1 MAVIF
6 SNFNFSFFDIKE
18 GKYIMKISYKGIG
31 SDLKNILFKEFEK
44 NENTLFVFENSAS
57 FFEIK
62 REFLQNE
69 EMQQKLG
76 IFQNFKMMNSYD
88 FYENVFVT
96 DKIVVKEEKQVVLFY
111 NALTEKLKKDMKV
124 NNYYDIIDVAYNYYN
139 LFAELQE
146 YKIDLEKIELEKWQ
160 VETFGTLIEI
170 DNEIKKCVQQ
180 KGLILPYML
189 RNVEN
194 ISDNFL
200 KKFSKICFVNKVK
213 ITPFEKE
220 LIEDIEN
227 RGISVENILQLSEN
241 DFNEEKL
248 KINDSF
254 SIPDKNEFW
263 EKFGTNIEIFEY
275 ENKFSQLLGLV
286 KKLDEIEILNNKTKN
301 EIKENYD
308 NKKEIKLKNDKYFQ
322 NKKITADTKI
332 IQNMKNINRKKIEDL
347 KKDENHVNYKIYDL
361 QDNGEDGKK
370 DYQLLRQEKIS
381 FNLELTMQKTKI
393 YKILELICNILE
405 NVKIIGKKLENDDF
419 NSEIEKNNNNVKHI
433 QNEDLKL
440 SDNKMEENFENVK
453 FIKNYGQS
461 LKIRMKD
468 LYAAFKSNDFLKI
481 FGLKK
486 SYDFFME
493 IVGQDYKY
501 ISRDEI
507 FRIAEKLNSRIAGTA
522 DFEIAGLINFIDE
535 IEMIFE
541 YQTLEEYGNYLE
553 MIFDRSG
560 EIDKD
565 VRDKYFEALSEMVVL
580 EDFSFDNLWK
590 GFFNENGIS
599 ASLLK
604 LFLKYLDKKA
614 ISLNLEES
622 DEQDSENISRYSINS
637 FSAISETQKENLI
650 FLNIQD
656 TFPKININNY
666 LFTKIQRAKMGLPVS
681 DDEKQIEIFKFYQN
695 ILGAKNVY
703 LSYVKNLDENI
714 DSAGVVEEI
723 KLKYGIEAQ
732 KNKIDENDELNFIK
746 KYFLEN
752 VEKSWESR
760 EIGKFI
766 PTKLKK
772 DLDKIKAEKVSLGYY
787 SFEEMQN
794 FEYGYYLKKM
804 IGNTEIEKIE
814 DKVDNL
820 MFGNIIHGLY
830 ERIVMENKKLLEQKK
845 FVINKEE
852 IKETLK
858 NILNSLE
865 YKIPKEYLEFYKKVS
880 FEEIVKSVEKI
891 LQKLMKTLENEEE
904 IEIYSEE
911 RIKLKSEKEI
921 YENIFI
927 NGMIDLHIKLKN
939 KEILYDYKSGI
950 LKNKKGEE
958 KKEKVVNAFKQLDY
972 YSVMLPEKNGQEIE
986 RFVVDVWDGDII
998 GDSREKDED
1007 FLNEKNIREVVK
1019 KYYETD
1025 YYDIGD
1031 AKDVQNYIYQT
1042 FKDVCRREDE
1052 LNGESE

>member
-1 MAVIF
+1 
-6 SNFNFSFFDIKE
+6 
-18 GKYIMKISYKGIG
+18 MKISYKGIG

-96 DKIVVKEEKQVVLFY
+96 DKIVVKEEKQVVMFY

-160 VETFGTLIEI
+160 VETFRTLVEI
-170 DNEIKKCVQQ
+170 DNEMKKVVQQ

-200 KKFSKICFVNKVK
+200 NKFSKICFVNKVK
-213 ITPFEKE
+213 ITPFEKD
-220 LIEDIEN
+220 LIGEIEN
-227 RGISVENILQLSEN
+227 RGINVENILQLSEN

-248 KINDSF
+248 KIKDSF
-254 SIPDKNEFW
+254 SLPEKNEFL

-275 ENKFSQLLGLV
+275 ENKFSQVLGLV
-286 KKLDEIEILNNKTKN
+286 KKLDES
-301 EIKENYD
+301 END
-308 NKKEIKLKNDKYFQ
+308 E
-322 NKKITADTKI
+322 
-332 IQNMKNINRKKIEDL
+332 KIE
-347 KKDENHVNYKIYDL
+347 NRVNYKIYDL

-381 FNLELTMQKTKI
+381 SNLELTMKKTKI

-405 NVKIIGKKLENDDF
+405 NVKIVEKKLEDNEKF
-419 NSEIEKNNNNVKHI
+419 ENIEKKDEKDFGN
-433 QNEDLKL
+433 DLR
-440 SDNKMEENFENVK
+440 
-453 FIKNYGQS
+453 
-461 LKIRMKD
+461 IRMKD
-468 LYAAFKSNDFLKI
+468 LYSGFKSDDFLRI

-493 IVGQDYKY
+493 FVEQDYRYMSKN
-501 ISRDEI
+501 EI
-507 FRIAEKLNSRIAGTA
+507 FRILENQNGKFSRKPKDVEAAG
-522 DFEIAGLINFIDE
+522 IINFIDE
-535 IEMIFE
+535 IEKIFE
-541 YQTLEEYGNYLE
+541 YQTLGEYENYLE
-553 MIFDRSG
+553 KIFERSG
-560 EIDKD
+560 EMDKN

-614 ISLNLEES
+614 ISLNLEET
-622 DEQDSENISRYSINS
+622 DEQDSENVSRYSINS

-723 KLKYGIEAQ
+723 KLKYAIEAQ

-766 PTKLKK
+766 PSKLKK

-804 IGNTEIEKIE
+804 IGNTEVEKIE

-830 ERIVMENKKLLEQKK
+830 EKIVMENKEVLEKGK
-845 FVINKEE
+845 FIINNEE
-852 IKETLK
+852 IRKTLK
-858 NILNSLE
+858 SILNSFE

-891 LQKLMKTLENEEE
+891 LTKLMKTLENEEE

-958 KKEKVVNAFKQLDY
+958 KKEKIVNAFKQLDY
-972 YSVMLPEKNGQEIE
+972 YSVMLPEKNVQEIE
-986 RFVVDVWDGDII
+986 RFVVDVWNGDII
-998 GDSREKDED
+998 EDTREREEE
-1007 FLNEKNIREVVK
+1007 FLSEKNIRDVVK

-1031 AKDVQNYIYQT
+1031 VRDMQNYTYQT

-1052 LNGESE
+1052 LNDENK

>member
-1 MAVIF
+1 
-6 SNFNFSFFDIKE
+6 
-18 GKYIMKISYKGIG
+18 MKISYKEIG

-76 IFQNFKMMNSYD
+76 IFQNFKMMNGYD

-111 NALTEKLKKDMKV
+111 NALSEKLKKDMKV
-124 NNYYDIIDVAYNYYN
+124 SNYYDIIDVAYNYYN

-160 VETFGTLIEI
+160 VETFGTLVEI
-170 DNEIKKCVQQ
+170 DNEMKKVVQQ

-213 ITPFEKE
+213 ITPFEKD
-220 LIEDIEN
+220 LIGEIEN
-227 RGISVENILQLSEN
+227 RGINVENILQLSEN

-248 KINDSF
+248 KIKDSF
-254 SIPDKNEFW
+254 SLPEKNEFL
-263 EKFGTNIEIFEY
+263 EKFETNIEIFEY
-275 ENKFSQLLGLV
+275 ENKFSQVLGLV
-286 KKLDEIEILNNKTKN
+286 KKLDESENDEKIKN
-301 EIKENYD
+301 R
-308 NKKEIKLKNDKYFQ
+308 
-322 NKKITADTKI
+322 A
-332 IQNMKNINRKKIEDL
+332 
-347 KKDENHVNYKIYDL
+347 NYKIYDL

-381 FNLELTMQKTKI
+381 SNLELTMKKTKI

-405 NVKIIGKKLENDDF
+405 NVKIVEKKLENNEKF
-419 NSEIEKNNNNVKHI
+419 ENIEKNDEKNFGH
-433 QNEDLKL
+433 DLR
-440 SDNKMEENFENVK
+440 
-453 FIKNYGQS
+453 
-461 LKIRMKD
+461 IRMKD
-468 LYAAFKSNDFLKI
+468 LYSGFKSDDFLRI

-493 IVGQDYKY
+493 FVEQDYRYMSKN
-501 ISRDEI
+501 EI
-507 FRIAEKLNSRIAGTA
+507 FRILENQNGKFSRKPKDVEAAG
-522 DFEIAGLINFIDE
+522 IINFIDE
-535 IEMIFE
+535 IEKIFE
-541 YQTLEEYGNYLE
+541 YQTLGEYENYLE
-553 MIFDRSG
+553 KIFERSG
-560 EIDKD
+560 EMDKN

-614 ISLNLEES
+614 ISLNLEET
-622 DEQDSENISRYSINS
+622 DEQDSENVSRYSINS

-723 KLKYGIEAQ
+723 KLKYAIEAQ

-766 PTKLKK
+766 PSKLKK
-772 DLDKIKAEKVSLGYY
+772 DLNKIKAEKVSLGYY

-804 IGNTEIEKIE
+804 IGNTEVEKIE

-830 ERIVMENKKLLEQKK
+830 EKIVMENKEVLEKGE
-845 FVINKEE
+845 FVINNEE
-852 IKETLK
+852 IRKTLK
-858 NILNSLE
+858 SILNSFE

-891 LQKLMKTLENEEE
+891 LTKLMKTLENEEE

-972 YSVMLPEKNGQEIE
+972 YSVMLPKKNVQEIE
-986 RFVVDVWDGDII
+986 RFVVDVWNGDII
-998 GDSREKDED
+998 GDTREKEEE
-1007 FLNEKNIREVVK
+1007 FLSEKNIREVVK

-1031 AKDVQNYIYQT
+1031 VRDMQNYTYQT

-1052 LNGESE
+1052 LNDENK

>member
-1 MAVIF
+1 
-6 SNFNFSFFDIKE
+6 
-18 GKYIMKISYKGIG
+18 MKISYKGIG

-44 NENTLFVFENSAS
+44 NEDTLFVFENSAS

-69 EMQQKLG
+69 EIQQKLG

-160 VETFGTLIEI
+160 VETFGTLLEI
-170 DNEIKKCVQQ
+170 DNEMKKVVQQ

-194 ISDNFL
+194 ISNNFL
-200 KKFSKICFVNKVK
+200 NKFSKICFVNKVK

-220 LIEDIEN
+220 LIGEIEN
-227 RGISVENILQLSEN
+227 RGIAVENILQLSEN

-248 KINDSF
+248 KIKDNF
-254 SIPDKNEFW
+254 SLPEKNEFL
-263 EKFGTNIEIFEY
+263 EKFGTNIQIFEY
-275 ENKFSQLLGLV
+275 ENKFSQVLGIV
-286 KKLDEIEILNNKTKN
+286 KKLDESEN
-301 EIKENYD
+301 EE
-308 NKKEIKLKNDKYFQ
+308 
-322 NKKITADTKI
+322 
-332 IQNMKNINRKKIEDL
+332 KIE
-347 KKDENHVNYKIYDL
+347 NRVNYKIYDL

-381 FNLELTMQKTKI
+381 SNLELTMKKTKI

-405 NVKIIGKKLENDDF
+405 NVKIVEKKLEDNEKF
-419 NSEIEKNNNNVKHI
+419 ENIEKKDEKNFGH
-433 QNEDLKL
+433 DLR
-440 SDNKMEENFENVK
+440 
-453 FIKNYGQS
+453 
-461 LKIRMKD
+461 IRMKD
-468 LYAAFKSNDFLKI
+468 LYSGFKSDDFLRI

-493 IVGQDYKY
+493 IVEQDYRY
-501 ISRDEI
+501 ISKNEI
-507 FRIAEKLNSRIAGTA
+507 FRILENQNGKFSRNPKDVEAAG
-522 DFEIAGLINFIDE
+522 IINFIDE
-535 IEMIFE
+535 IEKIFE
-541 YQTLEEYGNYLE
+541 YQTLGEYENYLE
-553 MIFDRSG
+553 KIFERSG
-560 EIDKD
+560 ELDKN

-614 ISLNLEES
+614 ISLNLEET

-723 KLKYGIEAQ
+723 KLKYAIEAQ

-760 EIGKFI
+760 QIGKFI
-766 PTKLKK
+766 PSKLKK
-772 DLDKIKAEKVSLGYY
+772 DLDRIKAEKVSLGYY

-804 IGNTEIEKIE
+804 IGNTEVEKIE

-830 ERIVMENKKLLEQKK
+830 EKIVMENKEVLEKGK
-845 FVINKEE
+845 FVINNEE
-852 IKETLK
+852 IRKTLK
-858 NILNSLE
+858 SILNSFE

-891 LQKLMKTLENEEE
+891 LTKLMKTLENEEE

-958 KKEKVVNAFKQLDY
+958 KKEKVINAFKQLDY
-972 YSVMLPEKNGQEIE
+972 YSVMLPEKNVQEIE

-998 GDSREKDED
+998 GDTREKEEE
-1007 FLNEKNIREVVK
+1007 FLSEKNIREVVK

-1031 AKDVQNYIYQT
+1031 VRDVQNYTYQT
-1042 FKDVCRREDE
+1042 FKDICRREDE
-1052 LNGESE
+1052 LNDENK

>member
-1 MAVIF
+1 
-6 SNFNFSFFDIKE
+6 
-18 GKYIMKISYKGIG
+18 MKISYKGIG

-44 NENTLFVFENSAS
+44 NEDTLFVFENSAS

-69 EMQQKLG
+69 KIQQKLG

-160 VETFGTLIEI
+160 VETFGTLLEI
-170 DNEIKKCVQQ
+170 DNEMKKVVQQ

-200 KKFSKICFVNKVK
+200 NKFSKICFVNKVK

-220 LIEDIEN
+220 LIGKIEN
-227 RGISVENILQLSEN
+227 RGIAVENILQLSEN

-248 KINDSF
+248 KIKDSF
-254 SIPDKNEFW
+254 SLPEKNEFL
-263 EKFGTNIEIFEY
+263 EKFGTNIQIFEY
-275 ENKFSQLLGLV
+275 ENKFSQVLGIV
-286 KKLDEIEILNNKTKN
+286 KKLDESEN
-301 EIKENYD
+301 EE
-308 NKKEIKLKNDKYFQ
+308 
-322 NKKITADTKI
+322 
-332 IQNMKNINRKKIEDL
+332 KIE
-347 KKDENHVNYKIYDL
+347 NRVNYKIYDL

-381 FNLELTMQKTKI
+381 SNLELTMKKTKI

-405 NVKIIGKKLENDDF
+405 NVKIVEKKLEDNEKF
-419 NSEIEKNNNNVKHI
+419 ENIEKKDEKNFGH
-433 QNEDLKL
+433 DLR
-440 SDNKMEENFENVK
+440 
-453 FIKNYGQS
+453 
-461 LKIRMKD
+461 IRMKD
-468 LYAAFKSNDFLKI
+468 LYSGFKSDDFLRI

-493 IVGQDYKY
+493 IVEQDYRY
-501 ISRDEI
+501 ISKNEI
-507 FRIAEKLNSRIAGTA
+507 FRILENQNGKFSRNPKDIEAAG
-522 DFEIAGLINFIDE
+522 IINFIDE
-535 IEMIFE
+535 IEKIFE
-541 YQTLEEYGNYLE
+541 YQTLGEYENYLE
-553 MIFDRSG
+553 KIFERSG
-560 EIDKD
+560 ELDKN

-614 ISLNLEES
+614 ISLNLEET

-723 KLKYGIEAQ
+723 KLKYAIEAQ

-760 EIGKFI
+760 QIGKFI
-766 PTKLKK
+766 PSKLKK
-772 DLDKIKAEKVSLGYY
+772 DLDRIKAEKVSLGYY

-804 IGNTEIEKIE
+804 IGNTEVEKIE

-830 ERIVMENKKLLEQKK
+830 EKIVMENKEVLEKGK
-845 FVINKEE
+845 FVINNEE
-852 IKETLK
+852 IRKTLK
-858 NILNSLE
+858 SILNLFE

-891 LQKLMKTLENEEE
+891 LTKLMKTLENEEE

-972 YSVMLPEKNGQEIE
+972 YSVMLPEKNVQEIE

-998 GDSREKDED
+998 GDTREKEEE
-1007 FLNEKNIREVVK
+1007 FLSEKNIREVVK

-1031 AKDVQNYIYQT
+1031 VKDVQNYTYQT

-1052 LNGESE
+1052 LNDENK

>member
-1 MAVIF
+1 
-6 SNFNFSFFDIKE
+6 
-18 GKYIMKISYKGIG
+18 MKISYKGIG

-124 NNYYDIIDVAYNYYN
+124 SNYYDIIDVAYNYYN

-160 VETFGTLIEI
+160 VETFGTLVEI
-170 DNEIKKCVQQ
+170 DNEMKKVVQQ

-220 LIEDIEN
+220 LIGKIEN
-227 RGISVENILQLSEN
+227 RGIAVENILQLSEN

-248 KINDSF
+248 KIKDSF
-254 SIPDKNEFW
+254 SLPEKNEFF

-275 ENKFSQLLGLV
+275 ENKFSQVLGLV
-286 KKLDEIEILNNKTKN
+286 KKLDES
-301 EIKENYD
+301 END
-308 NKKEIKLKNDKYFQ
+308 E
-322 NKKITADTKI
+322 
-332 IQNMKNINRKKIEDL
+332 KIE
-347 KKDENHVNYKIYDL
+347 NRVNYKIYDL

-381 FNLELTMQKTKI
+381 SNLELTMKKTKI

-405 NVKIIGKKLENDDF
+405 NVKIVEKKLENNEKF
-419 NSEIEKNNNNVKHI
+419 ENIEKKDEKDFGN
-433 QNEDLKL
+433 DLR
-440 SDNKMEENFENVK
+440 
-453 FIKNYGQS
+453 
-461 LKIRMKD
+461 IRMKD
-468 LYAAFKSNDFLKI
+468 LYSGFKSDDFLRI

-493 IVGQDYKY
+493 FVEQDYRYMSKN
-501 ISRDEI
+501 EI
-507 FRIAEKLNSRIAGTA
+507 FRILENQNGKFSRNLKDVEAAG
-522 DFEIAGLINFIDE
+522 IINFIDE
-535 IEMIFE
+535 IEKIFE
-541 YQTLEEYGNYLE
+541 YQTLGEYENYLE
-553 MIFDRSG
+553 KIFERSG
-560 EIDKD
+560 EMDKN

-614 ISLNLEES
+614 ISLNLEETN
-622 DEQDSENISRYSINS
+622 EQDSENVSRYSINS

-723 KLKYGIEAQ
+723 KLKYAIEAQ

-766 PTKLKK
+766 PSKLKK
-772 DLDKIKAEKVSLGYY
+772 DLDKIKTEKVSLGYY

-804 IGNTEIEKIE
+804 IGNTEVEKIE
-814 DKVDNL
+814 DKVDSL

-830 ERIVMENKKLLEQKK
+830 EKIVMENKEVLEKGK
-845 FVINKEE
+845 FVINNEE
-852 IKETLK
+852 IRKTLK
-858 NILNSLE
+858 SILNSFE

-891 LQKLMKTLENEEE
+891 LTKLMKTLENEEE

-972 YSVMLPEKNGQEIE
+972 YSVMLPEKNVQEIE

-998 GDSREKDED
+998 GDTREKEEE
-1007 FLNEKNIREVVK
+1007 FLSEKNIREVVK

-1025 YYDIGD
+1025 YYDVGD
-1031 AKDVQNYIYQT
+1031 VKDVQNYTYQT

-1052 LNGESE
+1052 LNDENK

>member
-1 MAVIF
+1 M
-6 SNFNFSFFDIKE
+6 SNKFTCLINEIKFKNKKNLQFKE
-18 GKYIMKISYKGIG
+18 RKNIMKISYKGIG

-44 NENTLFVFENSAS
+44 NEDTLFVFENSAS

-69 EMQQKLG
+69 KIQQKLG

-160 VETFGTLIEI
+160 VETFGTLLEI
-170 DNEIKKCVQQ
+170 DNEMKKVVQQ

-200 KKFSKICFVNKVK
+200 NKFSKICFVNKVK

-220 LIEDIEN
+220 LIGKIEN
-227 RGISVENILQLSEN
+227 RGIAVENILQLSEN

-248 KINDSF
+248 KIKDSF
-254 SIPDKNEFW
+254 SLPEKNEFL
-263 EKFGTNIEIFEY
+263 EKFGTNIQIFEY
-275 ENKFSQLLGLV
+275 ENKFSQVLGIV
-286 KKLDEIEILNNKTKN
+286 KKLDESEN
-301 EIKENYD
+301 EE
-308 NKKEIKLKNDKYFQ
+308 
-322 NKKITADTKI
+322 
-332 IQNMKNINRKKIEDL
+332 KIE
-347 KKDENHVNYKIYDL
+347 NRVNYKIYDL

-381 FNLELTMQKTKI
+381 SNLELTMKKTKI

-405 NVKIIGKKLENDDF
+405 NVKIVEKKLEDNEKF
-419 NSEIEKNNNNVKHI
+419 ENIEKKDEKNFGH
-433 QNEDLKL
+433 DLR
-440 SDNKMEENFENVK
+440 
-453 FIKNYGQS
+453 
-461 LKIRMKD
+461 IRMKD
-468 LYAAFKSNDFLKI
+468 LYSGFKSDDFLRI

-493 IVGQDYKY
+493 IVEQDYRY
-501 ISRDEI
+501 ISKNEI
-507 FRIAEKLNSRIAGTA
+507 FRILENQNGKFSRNPKDIEAAG
-522 DFEIAGLINFIDE
+522 IINFIDE
-535 IEMIFE
+535 IEKIFE
-541 YQTLEEYGNYLE
+541 YQTLGEYENYLE
-553 MIFDRSG
+553 KIFERSG
-560 EIDKD
+560 ELDKN

-614 ISLNLEES
+614 ISLNLEET

-723 KLKYGIEAQ
+723 KLKYAIEAQ

-760 EIGKFI
+760 QIGKFI
-766 PTKLKK
+766 PSKLKK
-772 DLDKIKAEKVSLGYY
+772 YLDRIKAEKVSLGYY

-804 IGNTEIEKIE
+804 IGNTEVEKIE

-830 ERIVMENKKLLEQKK
+830 EKIVMENKEVLEKGK
-845 FVINKEE
+845 FVINNEE
-852 IKETLK
+852 IRKTLK
-858 NILNSLE
+858 SILNLFE

-891 LQKLMKTLENEEE
+891 LTKLMKTLENEEE

-972 YSVMLPEKNGQEIE
+972 YSVMLPEKNVQEIE

-998 GDSREKDED
+998 GDTREKEEE
-1007 FLNEKNIREVVK
+1007 FLSEKNIREVVK

-1031 AKDVQNYIYQT
+1031 VKDVQNYTYQT

-1052 LNGESE
+1052 LNDENK

>member
-1 MAVIF
+1 
-6 SNFNFSFFDIKE
+6 
-18 GKYIMKISYKGIG
+18 MKISYKGIG

-96 DKIVVKEEKQVVLFY
+96 DKIVVKEEKQVVMFY

-124 NNYYDIIDVAYNYYN
+124 SNYYDIIDVAYNYYN

-160 VETFGTLIEI
+160 VETFGTLVEI
-170 DNEIKKCVQQ
+170 DNEMKKVVQQ

-200 KKFSKICFVNKVK
+200 NKFSKICFVNKVK

-220 LIEDIEN
+220 LIGEIEN
-227 RGISVENILQLSEN
+227 RGINVENILQLSEN

-248 KINDSF
+248 KIKDSF
-254 SIPDKNEFW
+254 SLPEKNEFL

-275 ENKFSQLLGLV
+275 ENKFSQVLGLV
-286 KKLDEIEILNNKTKN
+286 KKLDES
-301 EIKENYD
+301 END
-308 NKKEIKLKNDKYFQ
+308 E
-322 NKKITADTKI
+322 
-332 IQNMKNINRKKIEDL
+332 KIE
-347 KKDENHVNYKIYDL
+347 NRVNYKIYDL

-381 FNLELTMQKTKI
+381 SNLELTMKKTKI

-405 NVKIIGKKLENDDF
+405 NVKIVEKKLEDNEKF
-419 NSEIEKNNNNVKHI
+419 ENIEKKDEKDFGN
-433 QNEDLKL
+433 DLR
-440 SDNKMEENFENVK
+440 
-453 FIKNYGQS
+453 
-461 LKIRMKD
+461 IRMKD
-468 LYAAFKSNDFLKI
+468 LYSGFKSDDFLRI

-493 IVGQDYKY
+493 FVEQDYRYMSKN
-501 ISRDEI
+501 EI
-507 FRIAEKLNSRIAGTA
+507 FRILENQNGKFSRNLKDVEAAG
-522 DFEIAGLINFIDE
+522 IINFIDE
-535 IEMIFE
+535 IEKIFE
-541 YQTLEEYGNYLE
+541 YQTLGEYENYLE
-553 MIFDRSG
+553 KIFERSG
-560 EIDKD
+560 EMDKN

-614 ISLNLEES
+614 ISLNLEET
-622 DEQDSENISRYSINS
+622 DEQDSENVSRYSINS

-656 TFPKININNY
+656 IFPKININNY

-695 ILGAKNVY
+695 ILGSKNIY

-723 KLKYGIEAQ
+723 KLKYAIEAQ

-766 PTKLKK
+766 PSKLKK
-772 DLDKIKAEKVSLGYY
+772 DLNKIKAEKVSLGYY

-804 IGNTEIEKIE
+804 IGNTEVEKIE

-830 ERIVMENKKLLEQKK
+830 EKIVMENKEVLEKGE
-845 FVINKEE
+845 FVINNEE
-852 IKETLK
+852 IRKTLK
-858 NILNSLE
+858 SILNSFE

-891 LQKLMKTLENEEE
+891 LTKLMKTLENEEE

-972 YSVMLPEKNGQEIE
+972 YSVMLPEKNVQEIE
-986 RFVVDVWDGDII
+986 RFVVDVWNGDII
-998 GDSREKDED
+998 GDTREKEEE
-1007 FLNEKNIREVVK
+1007 FLSEKNIREVVK

-1025 YYDIGD
+1025 CYDIGD
-1031 AKDVQNYIYQT
+1031 VKDVQNYTYQT

-1052 LNGESE
+1052 LNDENK

>member
-1 MAVIF
+1 
-6 SNFNFSFFDIKE
+6 
-18 GKYIMKISYKGIG
+18 MKITYKGIG
-31 SDLKNILFKEFEK
+31 SDLKNILFEEFEK

-96 DKIVVKEEKQVVLFY
+96 DKIVIKEEKQVVLFY

-160 VETFGTLIEI
+160 VETFRTLLEI
-170 DNEIKKCVQQ
+170 DNEMKKVVQQ

-220 LIEDIEN
+220 LIGEIEN
-227 RGISVENILQLSEN
+227 RGIAVENILQLSEN

-248 KINDSF
+248 KIKDSF
-254 SIPDKNEFW
+254 SLPEKNEFL
-263 EKFGTNIEIFEY
+263 EKFGTNIQIFEY
-275 ENKFSQLLGLV
+275 ENKFSQVLGLV
-286 KKLDEIEILNNKTKN
+286 KKLDESEN
-301 EIKENYD
+301 EE
-308 NKKEIKLKNDKYFQ
+308 
-322 NKKITADTKI
+322 
-332 IQNMKNINRKKIEDL
+332 KIE
-347 KKDENHVNYKIYDL
+347 NRANYKIYDL

-381 FNLELTMQKTKI
+381 SNLELTMKKTKI

-405 NVKIIGKKLENDDF
+405 NVKIVEKKLEDNEKF
-419 NSEIEKNNNNVKHI
+419 ENIEKKDEKNFGH
-433 QNEDLKL
+433 DLR
-440 SDNKMEENFENVK
+440 
-453 FIKNYGQS
+453 
-461 LKIRMKD
+461 IRMKD
-468 LYAAFKSNDFLKI
+468 LYSGFKSDDFLRI

-493 IVGQDYKY
+493 IVEQDYRY
-501 ISRDEI
+501 ISKNEI
-507 FRIAEKLNSRIAGTA
+507 FRILENQNGKFSRNPKDVEAAG
-522 DFEIAGLINFIDE
+522 IINFIDE
-535 IEMIFE
+535 IEKIFE
-541 YQTLEEYGNYLE
+541 YQTLGEYENYLE
-553 MIFDRSG
+553 KIFERSG
-560 EIDKD
+560 EVDKN

-614 ISLNLEES
+614 ISLNLEET

-666 LFTKIQRAKMGLPVS
+666 LFTKIQRGKMGLPVS

-723 KLKYGIEAQ
+723 KLKYAIEAQ

-766 PTKLKK
+766 PSKLKK
-772 DLDKIKAEKVSLGYY
+772 DLDKIKTEKVSLGYY
-787 SFEEMQN
+787 SFEEMEN

-804 IGNTEIEKIE
+804 IGNTEVEKIE

-830 ERIVMENKKLLEQKK
+830 EKIVMENKEVLEKGK
-845 FVINKEE
+845 FVINNEE
-852 IKETLK
+852 IRKTLK
-858 NILNSLE
+858 SILNSFE

-891 LQKLMKTLENEEE
+891 LTKLMKTLENEEE

-972 YSVMLPEKNGQEIE
+972 YSVMLPEKNVQEIE
-986 RFVVDVWDGDII
+986 RFVVDVWNGDII
-998 GDSREKDED
+998 GDTREKEEE
-1007 FLNEKNIREVVK
+1007 FLSEKNIREVVK

-1025 YYDIGD
+1025 CYDIGD
-1031 AKDVQNYIYQT
+1031 VKDVQNYTYQT

-1052 LNGESE
+1052 LNDENK

>member
-1 MAVIF
+1 
-6 SNFNFSFFDIKE
+6 
-18 GKYIMKISYKGIG
+18 MKISYKGIG

-160 VETFGTLIEI
+160 VETFGTLVEI
-170 DNEIKKCVQQ
+170 DNEMKKVVQQ

-220 LIEDIEN
+220 LIGEIEN
-227 RGISVENILQLSEN
+227 RGIAVENILQLSEN

-248 KINDSF
+248 KIKDSF
-254 SIPDKNEFW
+254 SLPEKNEFL
-263 EKFGTNIEIFEY
+263 EKFATNIEIFEY
-275 ENKFSQLLGLV
+275 ENKFSQVLGLV
-286 KKLDEIEILNNKTKN
+286 KKLDESENDEKIKN
-301 EIKENYD
+301 
-308 NKKEIKLKNDKYFQ
+308 
-322 NKKITADTKI
+322 
-332 IQNMKNINRKKIEDL
+332 R
-347 KKDENHVNYKIYDL
+347 VNYKIYDL
-361 QDNGEDGKK
+361 QENGEDGKK

-381 FNLELTMQKTKI
+381 SNLELTMKKTKI

-405 NVKIIGKKLENDDF
+405 NVKIVEKKLENNERF
-419 NSEIEKNNNNVKHI
+419 ENIEKKDEKDFGN
-433 QNEDLKL
+433 DLR
-440 SDNKMEENFENVK
+440 
-453 FIKNYGQS
+453 
-461 LKIRMKD
+461 IRMKD
-468 LYAAFKSNDFLKI
+468 LYSGFKSDDFLRI

-493 IVGQDYKY
+493 FVEQDYRYMSKN
-501 ISRDEI
+501 EI
-507 FRIAEKLNSRIAGTA
+507 FRILENQNGKFSRNLKDVEAAG
-522 DFEIAGLINFIDE
+522 IINFIDE
-535 IEMIFE
+535 IEKIFE
-541 YQTLEEYGNYLE
+541 YQTLGEYGNYLE
-553 MIFDRSG
+553 KIFERSG
-560 EIDKD
+560 EMDKN

-614 ISLNLEES
+614 ISLNLEET
-622 DEQDSENISRYSINS
+622 DEQDSENVSRYSINS

-695 ILGAKNVY
+695 ILGSKNVY

-723 KLKYGIEAQ
+723 KLKYAIEAQ

-766 PTKLKK
+766 PSKLKK

-804 IGNTEIEKIE
+804 IGNTEVEKIE

-830 ERIVMENKKLLEQKK
+830 EKIVMENKEMLEKGK
-845 FVINKEE
+845 FVINNEE
-852 IKETLK
+852 IRKILK
-858 NILNSLE
+858 SILNSFE

-891 LQKLMKTLENEEE
+891 LTKLMKTLENEEE

-972 YSVMLPEKNGQEIE
+972 YSVMLPEKNVQEIE

-998 GDSREKDED
+998 GDTREKEEE
-1007 FLNEKNIREVVK
+1007 FLSEKNIREVVK

-1031 AKDVQNYIYQT
+1031 VKDVQNYTYQT

-1052 LNGESE
+1052 LNDENK

>member
-1 MAVIF
+1 MI
-6 SNFNFSFFDIKE
+6 NEIKFKNKKNLQFKE
-18 GKYIMKISYKGIG
+18 RKNIMKISYKGIG

-44 NENTLFVFENSAS
+44 NEDTLFVFENSAS

-69 EMQQKLG
+69 KIQQKLG

-160 VETFGTLIEI
+160 VETFGTLVEI
-170 DNEIKKCVQQ
+170 DNEMKKVVQQ

-200 KKFSKICFVNKVK
+200 NKFSKICFVNKVK

-220 LIEDIEN
+220 LIGEIEN
-227 RGISVENILQLSEN
+227 RGIAVENILQLSEN

-248 KINDSF
+248 KIKDNF
-254 SIPDKNEFW
+254 SLPEKNEFL
-263 EKFGTNIEIFEY
+263 EKFGTNIQIFEY
-275 ENKFSQLLGLV
+275 ENKFSQVLGIV
-286 KKLDEIEILNNKTKN
+286 KKLDESEN
-301 EIKENYD
+301 EE
-308 NKKEIKLKNDKYFQ
+308 
-322 NKKITADTKI
+322 
-332 IQNMKNINRKKIEDL
+332 KIE
-347 KKDENHVNYKIYDL
+347 NRVNYKIYDL

-381 FNLELTMQKTKI
+381 SNLELTMKKTKI

-405 NVKIIGKKLENDDF
+405 NVKIVEKKLEDNEKF
-419 NSEIEKNNNNVKHI
+419 ENIEKKDEKNFGH
-433 QNEDLKL
+433 DLR
-440 SDNKMEENFENVK
+440 
-453 FIKNYGQS
+453 
-461 LKIRMKD
+461 IRMKD
-468 LYAAFKSNDFLKI
+468 LYSGFKSDDFLRI

-493 IVGQDYKY
+493 IVEQDYRYMSKN
-501 ISRDEI
+501 EI
-507 FRIAEKLNSRIAGTA
+507 FRILENQNGKFFRNPKDVETAG
-522 DFEIAGLINFIDE
+522 IINFIDE
-535 IEMIFE
+535 IEKIFE
-541 YQTLEEYGNYLE
+541 YQTLGEYENYLE
-553 MIFDRSG
+553 KIFERSG
-560 EIDKD
+560 ELDKN

-614 ISLNLEES
+614 ISLNLEET

-637 FSAISETQKENLI
+637 FSAISETRKENLI

-723 KLKYGIEAQ
+723 KLKYAIEAQ

-766 PTKLKK
+766 PSKLKK
-772 DLDKIKAEKVSLGYY
+772 DLDRIKAEKVSLGYY

-804 IGNTEIEKIE
+804 IGNTEVEKIE

-830 ERIVMENKKLLEQKK
+830 EKIVMENKEVLEKGK
-845 FVINKEE
+845 FVINNEE
-852 IKETLK
+852 IKKTLK
-858 NILNSLE
+858 SILNSFE

-880 FEEIVKSVEKI
+880 FEEILKSVEKI
-891 LQKLMKTLENEEE
+891 LTKLMKTLENEEE

-972 YSVMLPEKNGQEIE
+972 YSVMLSEKKVQEIE
-986 RFVVDVWDGDII
+986 RFVVDVWNGDII
-998 GDSREKDED
+998 GDTREKEEE
-1007 FLNEKNIREVVK
+1007 FLSEKNIREVVK

-1025 YYDIGD
+1025 CYDIGD
-1031 AKDVQNYIYQT
+1031 VKDVQNYTYQT

-1052 LNGESE
+1052 LNDENK

>member
-1 MAVIF
+1 MI
-6 SNFNFSFFDIKE
+6 NEIKFKNKKNLQFKE
-18 GKYIMKISYKGIG
+18 RKNIMKISYKGIG

-88 FYENVFVT
+88 FYENVFVA

-160 VETFGTLIEI
+160 VETFGTLVGI
-170 DNEIKKCVQQ
+170 DNEIKKVVQQ

-200 KKFSKICFVNKVK
+200 NKFSKICFVNKVK

-220 LIEDIEN
+220 LIGEIEN
-227 RGISVENILQLSEN
+227 RGIAVENILQLSEN

-248 KINDSF
+248 KIKDNF
-254 SIPDKNEFW
+254 SLPEKNEFL
-263 EKFGTNIEIFEY
+263 EKFGTNIQIFEY
-275 ENKFSQLLGLV
+275 ENKFSQVLGIV
-286 KKLDEIEILNNKTKN
+286 KKLDESEN
-301 EIKENYD
+301 EE
-308 NKKEIKLKNDKYFQ
+308 
-322 NKKITADTKI
+322 
-332 IQNMKNINRKKIEDL
+332 KIE
-347 KKDENHVNYKIYDL
+347 NRVNYKIYDL

-381 FNLELTMQKTKI
+381 SNLELTMKKTKI

-405 NVKIIGKKLENDDF
+405 NVKIVEKKLEDNEKF
-419 NSEIEKNNNNVKHI
+419 ENIEKKDEKNFGH
-433 QNEDLKL
+433 DLR
-440 SDNKMEENFENVK
+440 
-453 FIKNYGQS
+453 
-461 LKIRMKD
+461 IRMKD
-468 LYAAFKSNDFLKI
+468 LYSGFKSDDFLRI

-493 IVGQDYKY
+493 IVEQDYRYMSKN
-501 ISRDEI
+501 EI
-507 FRIAEKLNSRIAGTA
+507 FRILENQNGKFSRNPKDIEAVG
-522 DFEIAGLINFIDE
+522 IINFIDE
-535 IEMIFE
+535 IEKIFE
-541 YQTLEEYGNYLE
+541 YQTLGEYENYLE
-553 MIFDRSG
+553 KIFERSG
-560 EIDKD
+560 ELDKN

-614 ISLNLEES
+614 ISLNLEET

-637 FSAISETQKENLI
+637 FSAISETRKENLI

-723 KLKYGIEAQ
+723 KLKYAIEAQ

-766 PTKLKK
+766 PSKLKK
-772 DLDKIKAEKVSLGYY
+772 DLDRIKAEKVSLGYY

-804 IGNTEIEKIE
+804 IGNTEVEKIE

-830 ERIVMENKKLLEQKK
+830 EKIVMENKEVLEKGE
-845 FVINKEE
+845 FVINNEE
-852 IKETLK
+852 IRKTLK
-858 NILNSLE
+858 SILNSFE

-891 LQKLMKTLENEEE
+891 LTKLMKTLENEEE

-972 YSVMLPEKNGQEIE
+972 YSVMLPEKNVQEIE
-986 RFVVDVWDGDII
+986 RFVVDVWNGDII
-998 GDSREKDED
+998 GDTREKEEE
-1007 FLNEKNIREVVK
+1007 FLSEKNIREVVK

-1025 YYDIGD
+1025 CYDIGD
-1031 AKDVQNYIYQT
+1031 VKDVQNYTYQT

-1052 LNGESE
+1052 LNDENK

>member
-1 MAVIF
+1 
-6 SNFNFSFFDIKE
+6 
-18 GKYIMKISYKGIG
+18 MKISYKGIG

-44 NENTLFVFENSAS
+44 NEDTLFVFENSAS

-62 REFLQNE
+62 REFLQDE

-160 VETFGTLIEI
+160 VETFRTLVEI
-170 DNEIKKCVQQ
+170 DNEMKKVVQQ

-194 ISDNFL
+194 ISNNFL
-200 KKFSKICFVNKVK
+200 NKFSKICFVNKVK

-220 LIEDIEN
+220 LIGEIEN
-227 RGISVENILQLSEN
+227 RGIAVENILQLSEN

-248 KINDSF
+248 KIKDSF
-254 SIPDKNEFW
+254 SLPEKNEFL
-263 EKFGTNIEIFEY
+263 EKFGTNIKIFQY
-275 ENKFSQLLGLV
+275 ENKFSQVLGIV
-286 KKLDEIEILNNKTKN
+286 KKLDESEN
-301 EIKENYD
+301 EE
-308 NKKEIKLKNDKYFQ
+308 
-322 NKKITADTKI
+322 
-332 IQNMKNINRKKIEDL
+332 KIE
-347 KKDENHVNYKIYDL
+347 NRVNYKIYDL

-381 FNLELTMQKTKI
+381 SNLELTMKKTKI

-405 NVKIIGKKLENDDF
+405 NVKIVEKKLENNEKF
-419 NSEIEKNNNNVKHI
+419 ENIEKKDEKNFGH
-433 QNEDLKL
+433 DLR
-440 SDNKMEENFENVK
+440 
-453 FIKNYGQS
+453 
-461 LKIRMKD
+461 IRMKD
-468 LYAAFKSNDFLKI
+468 LYSGFKSDDFLRI

-486 SYDFFME
+486 SYDFFIE
-493 IVGQDYKY
+493 IVEQDYRYMSKN
-501 ISRDEI
+501 EI
-507 FRIAEKLNSRIAGTA
+507 FRILENQNGKFYRNPKDVEAAG
-522 DFEIAGLINFIDE
+522 IINFIDE
-535 IEMIFE
+535 IEKIFE
-541 YQTLEEYGNYLE
+541 YQTLGEYENYLE
-553 MIFDRSG
+553 KIFERSG
-560 EIDKD
+560 EVDKN

-614 ISLNLEES
+614 ISLNLEET

-714 DSAGVVEEI
+714 DSAGAVEEI
-723 KLKYGIEAQ
+723 KLKYAIEAQ

-760 EIGKFI
+760 QIGKFI
-766 PTKLKK
+766 PSKLKK
-772 DLDKIKAEKVSLGYY
+772 DLDRIKAEKVSLGYY

-804 IGNTEIEKIE
+804 IGNTEVEKIE

-830 ERIVMENKKLLEQKK
+830 EKIVMENKEVLEKGK
-845 FVINKEE
+845 FVINNEE
-852 IKETLK
+852 IRKTLK
-858 NILNSLE
+858 SILNSFE

-891 LQKLMKTLENEEE
+891 LQKVMKTLENEEE

-986 RFVVDVWDGDII
+986 RFVVDVWNGDII
-998 GDSREKDED
+998 EDTREREEE
-1007 FLNEKNIREVVK
+1007 FLSEKNIRDVVK

-1031 AKDVQNYIYQT
+1031 VRDMQNYTYQT

-1052 LNGESE
+1052 LNDENK

>member
-1 MAVIF
+1 M
-6 SNFNFSFFDIKE
+6 N
-18 GKYIMKISYKGIG
+18 IMKITYKGIG
-31 SDLKNILFKEFEK
+31 SDLKNILFEEFEK
-44 NENTLFVFENSAS
+44 NEKTLFVFENSAS

-160 VETFGTLIEI
+160 VETFGTLVEI
-170 DNEIKKCVQQ
+170 DNEMKKVVQQ

-194 ISDNFL
+194 ISNNFL
-200 KKFSKICFVNKVK
+200 NKFSKICFVNKVK

-220 LIEDIEN
+220 LIGEIEN
-227 RGISVENILQLSEN
+227 REIAIENILQLSEN

-248 KINDSF
+248 KIKDSF
-254 SIPDKNEFW
+254 SLPNKNEFL
-263 EKFGTNIEIFEY
+263 EKFETNIEIFEY
-275 ENKFSQLLGLV
+275 ENKFSQVLGLV
-286 KKLDEIEILNNKTKN
+286 KKLDESEN
-301 EIKENYD
+301 EE
-308 NKKEIKLKNDKYFQ
+308 
-322 NKKITADTKI
+322 
-332 IQNMKNINRKKIEDL
+332 KIE
-347 KKDENHVNYKIYDL
+347 NRVNYKIYDL

-381 FNLELTMQKTKI
+381 SNLELTMKKTKI

-405 NVKIIGKKLENDDF
+405 NVKIVEKKLENNEKF
-419 NSEIEKNNNNVKHI
+419 ENIEKKDEKNFGY
-433 QNEDLKL
+433 DLR
-440 SDNKMEENFENVK
+440 
-453 FIKNYGQS
+453 
-461 LKIRMKD
+461 IRMKD
-468 LYAAFKSNDFLKI
+468 LYSGFKSDDFLRI

-493 IVGQDYKY
+493 FVEQDYRYMSKN
-501 ISRDEI
+501 EI
-507 FRIAEKLNSRIAGTA
+507 FRILENQNGKFSRKPKDVEAAG
-522 DFEIAGLINFIDE
+522 IINFIDE
-535 IEMIFE
+535 IEKIFE
-541 YQTLEEYGNYLE
+541 YQTLGEYENYLE
-553 MIFDRSG
+553 KIFERSG
-560 EIDKD
+560 ELDKN

-614 ISLNLEES
+614 ISLNLEET
-622 DEQDSENISRYSINS
+622 DEQDSENVSRYSINS

-714 DSAGVVEEI
+714 DSAGAVEEI
-723 KLKYGIEAQ
+723 KLKYAIEAQ

-766 PTKLKK
+766 PSKLKK
-772 DLDKIKAEKVSLGYY
+772 DLDKIKAERVSLGYY

-804 IGNTEIEKIE
+804 IGNTEVEKIE

-830 ERIVMENKKLLEQKK
+830 EKIVMENKEVLEKGE
-845 FVINKEE
+845 FVINNEE
-852 IKETLK
+852 IRKTLK
-858 NILNSLE
+858 SILNSFE

-891 LQKLMKTLENEEE
+891 LIKLMKTLENEEE

-972 YSVMLPEKNGQEIE
+972 YSVMLPEKNVQEIE
-986 RFVVDVWDGDII
+986 RFVVDVWNGDII
-998 GDSREKDED
+998 GDTREKEEE
-1007 FLNEKNIREVVK
+1007 FLSEKNIREVVK

-1031 AKDVQNYIYQT
+1031 VKDVQNYTYQT

-1052 LNGESE
+1052 LNDENK

>member
-1 MAVIF
+1 
-6 SNFNFSFFDIKE
+6 
-18 GKYIMKISYKGIG
+18 MKISYKEIG

-69 EMQQKLG
+69 EIQQKLG

-88 FYENVFVT
+88 FYENVFIT

-124 NNYYDIIDVAYNYYN
+124 SNYYDIIDVAYNYYN

-160 VETFGTLIEI
+160 VETFGTLVEI
-170 DNEIKKCVQQ
+170 DNEMKKVVQQ

-200 KKFSKICFVNKVK
+200 NKFSKICFVNKVK

-220 LIEDIEN
+220 LIGEIEN
-227 RGISVENILQLSEN
+227 RGINVENILQLSEN

-248 KINDSF
+248 KIKDSF
-254 SIPDKNEFW
+254 SLPEKNEFL
-263 EKFGTNIEIFEY
+263 EKFETNIEIFEY
-275 ENKFSQLLGLV
+275 ENKFSQVLGLV
-286 KKLDEIEILNNKTKN
+286 KKLDESENDEKIKN
-301 EIKENYD
+301 
-308 NKKEIKLKNDKYFQ
+308 
-322 NKKITADTKI
+322 
-332 IQNMKNINRKKIEDL
+332 R
-347 KKDENHVNYKIYDL
+347 VNYKIYDL
-361 QDNGEDGKK
+361 QDNGEDEKK

-381 FNLELTMQKTKI
+381 SNLELTMKKTKI

-405 NVKIIGKKLENDDF
+405 NVKIVEKKLENNEKF
-419 NSEIEKNNNNVKHI
+419 ENIEKNDEKNFGH
-433 QNEDLKL
+433 DLR
-440 SDNKMEENFENVK
+440 
-453 FIKNYGQS
+453 
-461 LKIRMKD
+461 IRMKD
-468 LYAAFKSNDFLKI
+468 LYSGFKSDDFLRI

-493 IVGQDYKY
+493 FVEQDYRYMSKN
-501 ISRDEI
+501 EI
-507 FRIAEKLNSRIAGTA
+507 FRILENQNGKFSRKPKDVEAAG
-522 DFEIAGLINFIDE
+522 IINFIDE
-535 IEMIFE
+535 IEKIFE
-541 YQTLEEYGNYLE
+541 YQTLGEYENYLE
-553 MIFDRSG
+553 KIFERSG
-560 EIDKD
+560 EMDKN

-614 ISLNLEES
+614 ISLNLEET
-622 DEQDSENISRYSINS
+622 DEQDSENVSRYSINS

-681 DDEKQIEIFKFYQN
+681 DDEKHIEIFKFYQN

-723 KLKYGIEAQ
+723 KLKYAIEAQ
-732 KNKIDENDELNFIK
+732 KNKIDENDELDFIK

-766 PTKLKK
+766 PSKLKK

-804 IGNTEIEKIE
+804 IGNTEVEKIE

-830 ERIVMENKKLLEQKK
+830 EKIVMENKEVLEKGK
-845 FVINKEE
+845 FVINNEE
-852 IKETLK
+852 IRKTLK
-858 NILNSLE
+858 SILNSFE

-891 LQKLMKTLENEEE
+891 LTKLMKTLENEEE

-972 YSVMLPEKNGQEIE
+972 YSVMLPEKNVQEIE
-986 RFVVDVWDGDII
+986 RFVVDVWNGDII
-998 GDSREKDED
+998 GDTREKEEE
-1007 FLNEKNIREVVK
+1007 FLSEKNIREVVK

-1031 AKDVQNYIYQT
+1031 VKDVQNYTYQT

-1052 LNGESE
+1052 LNEGNK

>member
-1 MAVIF
+1 
-6 SNFNFSFFDIKE
+6 
-18 GKYIMKISYKGIG
+18 MKISYKGIG

-44 NENTLFVFENSAS
+44 NEDTLFVFENSAS

-69 EMQQKLG
+69 EIQQKLG

-160 VETFGTLIEI
+160 VETFRTLVEI
-170 DNEIKKCVQQ
+170 DNEMKKVVQQ

-200 KKFSKICFVNKVK
+200 NKFSKICFVNKVK

-220 LIEDIEN
+220 LIGEIEN
-227 RGISVENILQLSEN
+227 RGIAVENILQLSEN

-248 KINDSF
+248 KIKDSF
-254 SIPDKNEFW
+254 SLPEKNEFL
-263 EKFGTNIEIFEY
+263 EKFGTNIQIFEY
-275 ENKFSQLLGLV
+275 ENKFSQVLGIV
-286 KKLDEIEILNNKTKN
+286 KKLDESEN
-301 EIKENYD
+301 EE
-308 NKKEIKLKNDKYFQ
+308 
-322 NKKITADTKI
+322 
-332 IQNMKNINRKKIEDL
+332 KIE
-347 KKDENHVNYKIYDL
+347 NRVNYKIYDL

-381 FNLELTMQKTKI
+381 SNLELTMKKTKI

-405 NVKIIGKKLENDDF
+405 NVKIVEKKLEDNEKF
-419 NSEIEKNNNNVKHI
+419 ENIEKKDEKNFGH
-433 QNEDLKL
+433 DLR
-440 SDNKMEENFENVK
+440 
-453 FIKNYGQS
+453 
-461 LKIRMKD
+461 IRMKD
-468 LYAAFKSNDFLKI
+468 LYSGFKSDDFLRI

-493 IVGQDYKY
+493 IVEQDYRYMSKN
-501 ISRDEI
+501 EI
-507 FRIAEKLNSRIAGTA
+507 FRILENQNGKFSRNPKDIEAAG
-522 DFEIAGLINFIDE
+522 IINFIDE
-535 IEMIFE
+535 IEKIFE
-541 YQTLEEYGNYLE
+541 YETLGEYENYLE
-553 MIFDRSG
+553 KIFERSG
-560 EIDKD
+560 ELDKN

-614 ISLNLEES
+614 ISLNLEET

-714 DSAGVVEEI
+714 DSAGAVEEI
-723 KLKYGIEAQ
+723 KLKYAIEAQ

-766 PTKLKK
+766 PSKLKK
-772 DLDKIKAEKVSLGYY
+772 DLDRIKAEKVSLGYY

-804 IGNTEIEKIE
+804 IGNTEVEKIE

-830 ERIVMENKKLLEQKK
+830 EKIVMENKEVLEKGK
-845 FVINKEE
+845 FVINNEE
-852 IKETLK
+852 IRKTLK
-858 NILNSLE
+858 SILNSFE

-891 LQKLMKTLENEEE
+891 LTKLMKTLENEEE

-972 YSVMLPEKNGQEIE
+972 YSVMLPEKNVQEIE
-986 RFVVDVWDGDII
+986 RFVVDVWNGDII
-998 GDSREKDED
+998 GDTREKEEE
-1007 FLNEKNIREVVK
+1007 FLSEKNIREVVK

-1025 YYDIGD
+1025 CYDIGD
-1031 AKDVQNYIYQT
+1031 VKDVQNYTYQT

-1052 LNGESE
+1052 LNDENK

>member
-1 MAVIF
+1 MIF
-6 SNFNFSFFDIKE
+6 FRNFLKKCYNSKKFIKNLQFKE
-18 GKYIMKISYKGIG
+18 KDVMKISYKGIG
-31 SDLKNILFKEFEK
+31 SDLKNILFEEFRK

-62 REFLQNE
+62 REFLQSE
-69 EMQQKLG
+69 EIQRDLG
-76 IFQNFKMMNSYD
+76 IFQNFRLINSYD

-111 NALTEKLKKDMKV
+111 NSLDEKLKKRLEV
-124 NNYYDIIDVAYNYYN
+124 SSYYDIIDIAYNYYN

-146 YKIDLEKIELEKWQ
+146 HKIDLENIELENWQ
-160 VETFGTLIEI
+160 KNLFETLKMVDEKVKET
-170 DNEIKKCVQQ
+170 CQM

-194 ISDNFL
+194 VSDNFL
-200 KKFSKICFVNKVK
+200 RKHKKICFVNKVK

-220 LIEDIEN
+220 LIKNIEN
-227 RGISVENILQLSEN
+227 RKIVVENILQLNKN

-248 KINDSF
+248 KIKDSF
-254 SIPDKNEFW
+254 LIPDKNEFLK
-263 EKFGTNIEIFEY
+263 KFGTNIEIFEY
-275 ENKFSQLLGLV
+275 ENKFLQLLGFV
-286 KKLDEIEILNNKTKN
+286 EKLDEIENLKKN
-301 EIKENYD
+301 E
-308 NKKEIKLKNDKYFQ
+308 
-322 NKKITADTKI
+322 
-332 IQNMKNINRKKIEDL
+332 NR
-347 KKDENHVNYKIYDL
+347 VNYKIYDL

-381 FNLELTMQKTKI
+381 SNLELTMQKTKI

-405 NVKIIGKKLENDDF
+405 NVKIVGKKLENDDF
-419 NSEIEKNNNNVKHI
+419 DSEIEKNNNNVEHI

-440 SDNKMEENFENVK
+440 SDSEMEENFENVK

-461 LKIRMKD
+461 LKIKMKD

-486 SYDFFME
+486 SYNFFME

-507 FRIAEKLNSRIAGTA
+507 FKIAEKLNSRIAGTA
-522 DFEIAGLINFIDE
+522 DSEIVELINFINE
-535 IEMIFE
+535 IEMIFD

-553 MIFDRSG
+553 MIFERSG
-560 EIDKD
+560 ELDKD

-622 DEQDSENISRYSINS
+622 DEQNSENVSRHSINS
-637 FSAISETQKENLI
+637 FSAISETRKENLI
-650 FLNIQD
+650 FLNVQD
-656 TFPKININNY
+656 TFPKINVNNY

-681 DDEKQIEIFKFYQN
+681 DDEKQIEIFRFYQN

-1031 AKDVQNYIYQT
+1031 VRDVQNYTYQT

-1052 LNGESE
+1052 LNGENK

>member
-1 MAVIF
+1 
-6 SNFNFSFFDIKE
+6 
-18 GKYIMKISYKGIG
+18 MKISYKGIG
-31 SDLKNILFKEFEK
+31 SDLKNILFEEFEK

-69 EMQQKLG
+69 EIQQELG
-76 IFQNFKMMNSYD
+76 IFQNFKMMKSYD

-111 NALTEKLKKDMKV
+111 NALTEKLKRDMKV

-160 VETFGTLIEI
+160 VETFGTLVEI
-170 DNEIKKCVQQ
+170 DNEMKKVVQQ

-213 ITPFEKE
+213 ITPFEKD
-220 LIEDIEN
+220 LIGEIEN
-227 RGISVENILQLSEN
+227 RGINVENILQLSKN

-248 KINDSF
+248 KIKDSF
-254 SIPDKNEFW
+254 SLPEKNEFF
-263 EKFGTNIEIFEY
+263 EKFGANIEIFEY
-275 ENKFSQLLGLV
+275 ENKFSQVLGLV
-286 KKLDEIEILNNKTKN
+286 KKLDES
-301 EIKENYD
+301 END
-308 NKKEIKLKNDKYFQ
+308 E
-322 NKKITADTKI
+322 
-332 IQNMKNINRKKIEDL
+332 KIE
-347 KKDENHVNYKIYDL
+347 NRVNYKIYDL

-381 FNLELTMQKTKI
+381 SNLELTMKKTKI

-405 NVKIIGKKLENDDF
+405 NIKIVEKKLENNEKF
-419 NSEIEKNNNNVKHI
+419 ENIEKKDEKNFGH
-433 QNEDLKL
+433 DLR
-440 SDNKMEENFENVK
+440 
-453 FIKNYGQS
+453 
-461 LKIRMKD
+461 IRMKD
-468 LYAAFKSNDFLKI
+468 LYSGFKSDDFLRI

-493 IVGQDYKY
+493 IVEQDYRYMSKN
-501 ISRDEI
+501 EI
-507 FRIAEKLNSRIAGTA
+507 FRILENQNGKFSRNPKDVEAAG
-522 DFEIAGLINFIDE
+522 IINFIDE
-535 IEMIFE
+535 IEKIFE
-541 YQTLEEYGNYLE
+541 YQMLGEYENYLE
-553 MIFDRSG
+553 NIFERSG
-560 EIDKD
+560 ELDKN

-590 GFFNENGIS
+590 GFFNENAIS
-599 ASLLK
+599 TSLLK

-614 ISLNLEES
+614 ISLNLEET
-622 DEQDSENISRYSINS
+622 DEQDSENVSRYSINS

-723 KLKYGIEAQ
+723 KLKYAIEAQ

-760 EIGKFI
+760 QIGKFI
-766 PTKLKK
+766 PSKLKK
-772 DLDKIKAEKVSLGYY
+772 DLDKIKAERVSLGYY

-804 IGNTEIEKIE
+804 IGNTEVEKIE

-830 ERIVMENKKLLEQKK
+830 EKIVMENKEVLEKGK
-845 FVINKEE
+845 FVINNEE
-852 IKETLK
+852 IRKTLK
-858 NILNSLE
+858 SILNSFE

-891 LQKLMKTLENEEE
+891 LQKVMKTLENEEE

-911 RIKLKSEKEI
+911 RIKLKSEKKI

-950 LKNKKGEE
+950 LKNKKGDE

-972 YSVMLPEKNGQEIE
+972 YSVMLPEKNVQEIE
-986 RFVVDVWDGDII
+986 RFVVDVWNGDII
-998 GDSREKDED
+998 GDTREKEEE
-1007 FLNEKNIREVVK
+1007 FLSEKNIREVVK

-1025 YYDIGD
+1025 CYDIGD
-1031 AKDVQNYIYQT
+1031 VKDVQNYTYQT

-1052 LNGESE
+1052 LNDENK

>member
-1 MAVIF
+1 
-6 SNFNFSFFDIKE
+6 
-18 GKYIMKISYKGIG
+18 MKISYKGIG

-44 NENTLFVFENSAS
+44 NEDTLFVFENSAS

-69 EMQQKLG
+69 EIQQKLG

-160 VETFGTLIEI
+160 VETFRTLLEI
-170 DNEIKKCVQQ
+170 DNEMKKVVQQ

-200 KKFSKICFVNKVK
+200 NKFSKICFVNKVK

-220 LIEDIEN
+220 LIGEIEN
-227 RGISVENILQLSEN
+227 RGIAVENILQLSEN

-248 KINDSF
+248 KIKDSF
-254 SIPDKNEFW
+254 SLPEKNEFL
-263 EKFGTNIEIFEY
+263 EKFGTNIQIFEY
-275 ENKFSQLLGLV
+275 ENKFSQVLGIV
-286 KKLDEIEILNNKTKN
+286 KKLDESEN
-301 EIKENYD
+301 EE
-308 NKKEIKLKNDKYFQ
+308 
-322 NKKITADTKI
+322 
-332 IQNMKNINRKKIEDL
+332 KIE
-347 KKDENHVNYKIYDL
+347 NRVNYKIYDL

-381 FNLELTMQKTKI
+381 SNLELTMKKTKI

-405 NVKIIGKKLENDDF
+405 NVKIVEKKLEDNEKF
-419 NSEIEKNNNNVKHI
+419 ENIEKKDEKNFGH
-433 QNEDLKL
+433 DLR
-440 SDNKMEENFENVK
+440 
-453 FIKNYGQS
+453 
-461 LKIRMKD
+461 IRMKD
-468 LYAAFKSNDFLKI
+468 LYSGFKSDDFLRI

-493 IVGQDYKY
+493 IVEQDYRY
-501 ISRDEI
+501 ISKNEI
-507 FRIAEKLNSRIAGTA
+507 FRILENQNGKFSRNPKDVEAAG
-522 DFEIAGLINFIDE
+522 IINFIDE
-535 IEMIFE
+535 IEKIFE
-541 YQTLEEYGNYLE
+541 YQTLREYENYLE
-553 MIFDRSG
+553 KIFERSG
-560 EIDKD
+560 ELDKNI
-565 VRDKYFEALSEMVVL
+565 RDKYFEALSEMVVL

-614 ISLNLEES
+614 ISLNLEET

-666 LFTKIQRAKMGLPVS
+666 LFTKIQRGKMGLPVS

-723 KLKYGIEAQ
+723 KLKYAIEAQ

-760 EIGKFI
+760 QIGKFI
-766 PTKLKK
+766 PSKLKK
-772 DLDKIKAEKVSLGYY
+772 DLDRIKAEKVSLGYY

-804 IGNTEIEKIE
+804 IGNTEVEKIE

-830 ERIVMENKKLLEQKK
+830 EKIVMENKELLEQGK
-845 FVINKEE
+845 FIINNEE
-852 IKETLK
+852 IRKILK
-858 NILNSLE
+858 SILNSFE

-891 LQKLMKTLENEEE
+891 LTKLMKTLENEEE

-958 KKEKVVNAFKQLDY
+958 KKEKVINAFKQLDY
-972 YSVMLPEKNGQEIE
+972 YSVMLSEKKVQEIE

-998 GDSREKDED
+998 VDKREKEEE
-1007 FLNEKNIREVVK
+1007 FLSEKDILEVVK

-1025 YYDIGD
+1025 CYDIGD
-1031 AKDVQNYIYQT
+1031 VKDVQNYTYQT

-1052 LNGESE
+1052 LNGENK

>member
-1 MAVIF
+1 
-6 SNFNFSFFDIKE
+6 
-18 GKYIMKISYKGIG
+18 MKITYKGIG

-44 NENTLFVFENSAS
+44 NENTLFVFENSSS

-69 EMQQKLG
+69 EMQYKLG

-111 NALTEKLKKDMKV
+111 NALTEKLKKDMKA

-160 VETFGTLIEI
+160 VETFGTLVEI
-170 DNEIKKCVQQ
+170 NNEMKKVVQQ

-200 KKFSKICFVNKVK
+200 NKFSKICFVNKVK

-220 LIEDIEN
+220 LIGEIEN
-227 RGISVENILQLSEN
+227 RGIAVENILQLSEN

-248 KINDSF
+248 KIKDSF
-254 SIPDKNEFW
+254 SLPEKNEFL
-263 EKFGTNIEIFEY
+263 EKFGTNIQIFEY
-275 ENKFSQLLGLV
+275 ENKFSQVLGLV
-286 KKLDEIEILNNKTKN
+286 KKLDESENK
-301 EIKENYD
+301 E
-308 NKKEIKLKNDKYFQ
+308 
-322 NKKITADTKI
+322 
-332 IQNMKNINRKKIEDL
+332 KIE
-347 KKDENHVNYKIYDL
+347 NRVNYKIYDL

-381 FNLELTMQKTKI
+381 SNLELTMKKTKI

-405 NVKIIGKKLENDDF
+405 NVKIVEKKLENNEKF
-419 NSEIEKNNNNVKHI
+419 ENIEKKDEKNFGH
-433 QNEDLKL
+433 DLR
-440 SDNKMEENFENVK
+440 
-453 FIKNYGQS
+453 
-461 LKIRMKD
+461 IRMKD
-468 LYAAFKSNDFLKI
+468 LYSGFKSDDFLRI

-493 IVGQDYKY
+493 IVEQDYRYMSKN
-501 ISRDEI
+501 EI
-507 FRIAEKLNSRIAGTA
+507 FRILGNQNGKFSINQKDIEAAG
-522 DFEIAGLINFIDE
+522 IINFIDE
-535 IEMIFE
+535 IEKIFE
-541 YQTLEEYGNYLE
+541 YQTLGEYENYLE
-553 MIFDRSG
+553 KIFERSG
-560 EIDKD
+560 ELDKN

-614 ISLNLEES
+614 ISLNLEET
-622 DEQDSENISRYSINS
+622 DEQDSENVSRHSINS

-714 DSAGVVEEI
+714 DSAGVIEEI
-723 KLKYGIEAQ
+723 KLKYAIEAQ

-760 EIGKFI
+760 QIGKFI
-766 PTKLKK
+766 PSKLKK
-772 DLDKIKAEKVSLGYY
+772 DLDRIKAEKVSLGYY

-804 IGNTEIEKIE
+804 IGNTEVEKIE

-830 ERIVMENKKLLEQKK
+830 EKIVMENKELLEQGK
-845 FVINKEE
+845 FIINNEE
-852 IKETLK
+852 IRKILK
-858 NILNSLE
+858 SILNSFE

-891 LQKLMKTLENEEE
+891 LTKLMKTLENEEE

-958 KKEKVVNAFKQLDY
+958 KKEKVINAFKQLDY
-972 YSVMLPEKNGQEIE
+972 YSVMLPEKKVQEIE

-998 GDSREKDED
+998 VDKREKEEE
-1007 FLNEKNIREVVK
+1007 FLSEKDILEVVK

-1025 YYDIGD
+1025 CYDIGD
-1031 AKDVQNYIYQT
+1031 VKDEQNYTYQI

-1052 LNGESE
+1052 LNDENK

>member
-1 MAVIF
+1 
-6 SNFNFSFFDIKE
+6 
-18 GKYIMKISYKGIG
+18 MKISYKGIG

-124 NNYYDIIDVAYNYYN
+124 SNYYDIIDVAYNYYN

-160 VETFGTLIEI
+160 VETFGTLVEI
-170 DNEIKKCVQQ
+170 DNEMKKVVQQ

-220 LIEDIEN
+220 LIEEIEN
-227 RGISVENILQLSEN
+227 RGINVENILQLSKN

-248 KINDSF
+248 KIKDSF
-254 SIPDKNEFW
+254 SLPEKNEFF

-275 ENKFSQLLGLV
+275 ENKFSQVLGLV
-286 KKLDEIEILNNKTKN
+286 KKLDESENDEKIKN
-301 EIKENYD
+301 
-308 NKKEIKLKNDKYFQ
+308 
-322 NKKITADTKI
+322 
-332 IQNMKNINRKKIEDL
+332 R
-347 KKDENHVNYKIYDL
+347 VNYKIYDL
-361 QDNGEDGKK
+361 QENGEDGKK

-381 FNLELTMQKTKI
+381 SNLELTMKKTKI

-405 NVKIIGKKLENDDF
+405 NVKIVEKKLENNERF
-419 NSEIEKNNNNVKHI
+419 ENIEKKDEKDFGN
-433 QNEDLKL
+433 DLR
-440 SDNKMEENFENVK
+440 
-453 FIKNYGQS
+453 
-461 LKIRMKD
+461 IRMKD
-468 LYAAFKSNDFLKI
+468 LYSGFKSDDFLRI

-493 IVGQDYKY
+493 FVEQDYRYMSKNE
-501 ISRDEI
+501 ILRILENQNGKFSRNPKDVE
-507 FRIAEKLNSRIAGTA
+507 AAG
-522 DFEIAGLINFIDE
+522 IINFIDE
-535 IEMIFE
+535 IEKIFE
-541 YQTLEEYGNYLE
+541 YQTLGEYENYLE
-553 MIFDRSG
+553 KIFERSG
-560 EIDKD
+560 EMDKN

-614 ISLNLEES
+614 ISLNLEET
-622 DEQDSENISRYSINS
+622 DEQDSENVSRYSINS

-666 LFTKIQRAKMGLPVS
+666 LFTKIQRAKIGLPVS

-723 KLKYGIEAQ
+723 KLKYAIEAQ

-766 PTKLKK
+766 PSKLKK
-772 DLDKIKAEKVSLGYY
+772 DLDKIKSEKVSLGYY
-787 SFEEMQN
+787 SFEEMEN

-804 IGNTEIEKIE
+804 IGNTEVEKIE

-830 ERIVMENKKLLEQKK
+830 EKIVMENKEVLEKGQ
-845 FVINKEE
+845 FVINNEE
-852 IKETLK
+852 IRKTLK
-858 NILNSLE
+858 SILNSFE

-891 LQKLMKTLENEEE
+891 LTKLMKTLENEEE

-958 KKEKVVNAFKQLDY
+958 KKEKIVNAFKQLDY
-972 YSVMLPEKNGQEIE
+972 YSVMLPEKNVQEIE
-986 RFVVDVWDGDII
+986 RFVVDVWNGDII
-998 GDSREKDED
+998 GDTREKEEE
-1007 FLNEKNIREVVK
+1007 FLSEKNIRDVVK
-1019 KYYETD
+1019 KYYKTD

-1031 AKDVQNYIYQT
+1031 VRDVQNYTYQT

-1052 LNGESE
+1052 LNDENK

>member
-1 MAVIF
+1 
-6 SNFNFSFFDIKE
+6 
-18 GKYIMKISYKGIG
+18 MKITYKGIG
-31 SDLKNILFKEFEK
+31 SDLKNILFEEFEK
-44 NENTLFVFENSAS
+44 NENTLFVFENTAS

-69 EMQQKLG
+69 EIQQELG

-124 NNYYDIIDVAYNYYN
+124 NSYYDIIDVAYNYYN

-160 VETFGTLIEI
+160 VETFRTLVEI
-170 DNEIKKCVQQ
+170 DNEMKKVVRR

-200 KKFSKICFVNKVK
+200 NKFSKICFVNKVK

-220 LIEDIEN
+220 LIGEIEN
-227 RGISVENILQLSEN
+227 RGIAVENILQLSEN

-248 KINDSF
+248 KIKDSF
-254 SIPDKNEFW
+254 SLPEKNEFL
-263 EKFGTNIEIFEY
+263 EKFGTNIQIFEY
-275 ENKFSQLLGLV
+275 ENKFSQVLGIV
-286 KKLDEIEILNNKTKN
+286 KKLDESEN
-301 EIKENYD
+301 EE
-308 NKKEIKLKNDKYFQ
+308 
-322 NKKITADTKI
+322 
-332 IQNMKNINRKKIEDL
+332 KIE
-347 KKDENHVNYKIYDL
+347 NRVNYKIYDL

-381 FNLELTMQKTKI
+381 SNLELTMKKTKI

-405 NVKIIGKKLENDDF
+405 NVKIVEKKLEDNEKF
-419 NSEIEKNNNNVKHI
+419 ENIEKKDEKNFGH
-433 QNEDLKL
+433 DLR
-440 SDNKMEENFENVK
+440 
-453 FIKNYGQS
+453 
-461 LKIRMKD
+461 IRMKD
-468 LYAAFKSNDFLKI
+468 LYSGFKSDDFLRI

-493 IVGQDYKY
+493 IVEQDYRY
-501 ISRDEI
+501 ISKNEI
-507 FRIAEKLNSRIAGTA
+507 FRILENQNGKFSRNPKDVEAAG
-522 DFEIAGLINFIDE
+522 IINFIDE
-535 IEMIFE
+535 IEKIFE
-541 YQTLEEYGNYLE
+541 YQTLGEYENYLE
-553 MIFDRSG
+553 KIFERSG
-560 EIDKD
+560 ELDKN

-614 ISLNLEES
+614 ISLNLEET

-723 KLKYGIEAQ
+723 KLKYAIEAQ

-760 EIGKFI
+760 QIGKFI
-766 PTKLKK
+766 PSKLKK
-772 DLDKIKAEKVSLGYY
+772 DLDRIKAEKVSLGYY

-804 IGNTEIEKIE
+804 IGNTEVEKIE

-830 ERIVMENKKLLEQKK
+830 EKIVMENKEVLEKGK
-845 FVINKEE
+845 FVINNEE
-852 IKETLK
+852 IKKTLK
-858 NILNSLE
+858 SILNSFE

-891 LQKLMKTLENEEE
+891 LTKLMKTLENEEE

-972 YSVMLPEKNGQEIE
+972 YSVMLSEKKVQEIE
-986 RFVVDVWDGDII
+986 RFVVDVWNGDII
-998 GDSREKDED
+998 GDTREKEEE
-1007 FLNEKNIREVVK
+1007 FLSEKNIREVVK

-1025 YYDIGD
+1025 CYDIGD
-1031 AKDVQNYIYQT
+1031 VKDVQNYTYQT

-1052 LNGESE
+1052 LNDENK

>member
-1 MAVIF
+1 
-6 SNFNFSFFDIKE
+6 
-18 GKYIMKISYKGIG
+18 MKISYKGIG
-31 SDLKNILFKEFEK
+31 SDLKNILFEEFRK

-57 FFEIK
+57 FFEMK

-69 EMQQKLG
+69 EIQQDLG
-76 IFQNFKMMNSYD
+76 IFQNFRLINSYD

-111 NALTEKLKKDMKV
+111 NSLDEKLKKRLEV
-124 NNYYDIIDVAYNYYN
+124 SSYYDIIDIAYNYYN

-146 YKIDLEKIELEKWQ
+146 HKIDLENIELENWQ
-160 VETFGTLIEI
+160 KNLFETLKMVDEKVKET
-170 DNEIKKCVQQ
+170 CQM

-194 ISDNFL
+194 VSDNFL
-200 KKFSKICFVNKVK
+200 RKHKKICFVNKVK

-220 LIEDIEN
+220 LIENIEN
-227 RGISVENILQLSEN
+227 RKIVVENILQLNKN

-248 KINDSF
+248 KIKDSF
-254 SIPDKNEFW
+254 LIPDKNEFLK
-263 EKFGTNIEIFEY
+263 KFGTNIEIFEY
-275 ENKFSQLLGLV
+275 ENKFLQLLGFV
-286 KKLDEIEILNNKTKN
+286 EKLDEIENLKKN
-301 EIKENYD
+301 E
-308 NKKEIKLKNDKYFQ
+308 
-322 NKKITADTKI
+322 
-332 IQNMKNINRKKIEDL
+332 NR
-347 KKDENHVNYKIYDL
+347 VNYKIYDL

-381 FNLELTMQKTKI
+381 SNLELTMQKTKI

-405 NVKIIGKKLENDDF
+405 NVKIVGKKLENDDF
-419 NSEIEKNNNNVKHI
+419 DSEIEKNNNNVEHI

-440 SDNKMEENFENVK
+440 SDSEMEENFENVK

-507 FRIAEKLNSRIAGTA
+507 FKIAEKLNSRIAGTA
-522 DFEIAGLINFIDE
+522 DSEIAELINFINE
-535 IEMIFE
+535 IEMIFD

-590 GFFNENGIS
+590 DFFNENGIS

-650 FLNIQD
+650 FLNVQD
-656 TFPKININNY
+656 TFPKINVNNY

-681 DDEKQIEIFKFYQN
+681 DDEKQIEIFRFYQN

-804 IGNTEIEKIE
+804 IGNTEVEKIE

-830 ERIVMENKKLLEQKK
+830 EKIVMENKELLEQGK
-845 FVINKEE
+845 FVINNEE
-852 IKETLK
+852 IRKTLK
-858 NILNSLE
+858 SILNSFE

-891 LQKLMKTLENEEE
+891 LQKLLKTLENEEE

-972 YSVMLPEKNGQEIE
+972 YSVMLPEKNVQEIE

-1031 AKDVQNYIYQT
+1031 VRDVQNHTYQT

-1052 LNGESE
+1052 LNGENK

>member
-1 MAVIF
+1 
-6 SNFNFSFFDIKE
+6 
-18 GKYIMKISYKGIG
+18 MKISYKGIG

-44 NENTLFVFENSAS
+44 NEDTLFVFENSAS

-62 REFLQNE
+62 REFLQDE

-160 VETFGTLIEI
+160 VETFRTLVEI
-170 DNEIKKCVQQ
+170 DNEMKKVVQQ

-194 ISDNFL
+194 ISNNFL
-200 KKFSKICFVNKVK
+200 NKFSKICFVNKVK

-220 LIEDIEN
+220 LIGEIEN
-227 RGISVENILQLSEN
+227 RGIAVENILQLSEN

-248 KINDSF
+248 KIKDSF
-254 SIPDKNEFW
+254 SLPEKNEFL
-263 EKFGTNIEIFEY
+263 EKFGTNIKIFQY
-275 ENKFSQLLGLV
+275 ENKFSQVLGIV
-286 KKLDEIEILNNKTKN
+286 KKLDESEN
-301 EIKENYD
+301 EE
-308 NKKEIKLKNDKYFQ
+308 
-322 NKKITADTKI
+322 
-332 IQNMKNINRKKIEDL
+332 KIE
-347 KKDENHVNYKIYDL
+347 NRVNYKIYDL

-381 FNLELTMQKTKI
+381 SNLELTMKKTKI

-405 NVKIIGKKLENDDF
+405 NVKIVEKKLENNEKF
-419 NSEIEKNNNNVKHI
+419 ENIEKKDEKNFGH
-433 QNEDLKL
+433 DLR
-440 SDNKMEENFENVK
+440 
-453 FIKNYGQS
+453 
-461 LKIRMKD
+461 IRMKD
-468 LYAAFKSNDFLKI
+468 LYSGFKSDDFLRI

-486 SYDFFME
+486 SYDFFIE
-493 IVGQDYKY
+493 IVEQDYRYMSKN
-501 ISRDEI
+501 EI
-507 FRIAEKLNSRIAGTA
+507 FRILENQNGKFYRNPKDVEAAG
-522 DFEIAGLINFIDE
+522 IINFIDE
-535 IEMIFE
+535 IEKIFE
-541 YQTLEEYGNYLE
+541 YQTLGEYENYLE
-553 MIFDRSG
+553 KIFERSG
-560 EIDKD
+560 ELDKN

-614 ISLNLEES
+614 ISLNLEET

-714 DSAGVVEEI
+714 DSAGAVEEI
-723 KLKYGIEAQ
+723 KLKYAIEAQ

-760 EIGKFI
+760 QIGKFI
-766 PTKLKK
+766 PSKLKK
-772 DLDKIKAEKVSLGYY
+772 DLDRIKSEKVSLGYY

-804 IGNTEIEKIE
+804 IGNTEVEKIE

-830 ERIVMENKKLLEQKK
+830 EKIVMENKELLEKGK
-845 FVINKEE
+845 FVINNEE
-852 IKETLK
+852 IRKTLK
-858 NILNSLE
+858 SILNSFE

-891 LQKLMKTLENEEE
+891 LTKLIKTLENEEE

-986 RFVVDVWDGDII
+986 RFVVDVWNGDII
-998 GDSREKDED
+998 GDTREKEEE
-1007 FLNEKNIREVVK
+1007 FLSEKNIREVVK

-1025 YYDIGD
+1025 CYDIGD
-1031 AKDVQNYIYQT
+1031 VKDVQNYTYQT

-1052 LNGESE
+1052 LNDENK

>member
-1 MAVIF
+1 
-6 SNFNFSFFDIKE
+6 
-18 GKYIMKISYKGIG
+18 MKISYKGIG

-44 NENTLFVFENSAS
+44 NEDTLFVFENSAS

-69 EMQQKLG
+69 EIQQKLG

-170 DNEIKKCVQQ
+170 NNEMKKVVQQ

-200 KKFSKICFVNKVK
+200 NKFSKICFVNKVK

-220 LIEDIEN
+220 LIGEIEN
-227 RGISVENILQLSEN
+227 RGIAVENILQLSEN

-248 KINDSF
+248 KIKDSF
-254 SIPDKNEFW
+254 SLPEKNEFL

-275 ENKFSQLLGLV
+275 ENKFSQVLGLV
-286 KKLDEIEILNNKTKN
+286 KKLDESENDEKIKN
-301 EIKENYD
+301 
-308 NKKEIKLKNDKYFQ
+308 
-322 NKKITADTKI
+322 
-332 IQNMKNINRKKIEDL
+332 R
-347 KKDENHVNYKIYDL
+347 VNYKIYDL

-381 FNLELTMQKTKI
+381 SNLELTMKKTKI

-405 NVKIIGKKLENDDF
+405 NVKIVEKKLENNERF
-419 NSEIEKNNNNVKHI
+419 ENIEKKDEKDFGN
-433 QNEDLKL
+433 DLR
-440 SDNKMEENFENVK
+440 
-453 FIKNYGQS
+453 
-461 LKIRMKD
+461 IRMKD
-468 LYAAFKSNDFLKI
+468 LYSGFKSDDFLRI

-493 IVGQDYKY
+493 IVEQDYRY
-501 ISRDEI
+501 ISKNEI
-507 FRIAEKLNSRIAGTA
+507 FRILENQNGKFSRNPKDVEAAG
-522 DFEIAGLINFIDE
+522 IINFIDE
-535 IEMIFE
+535 IEKIFE
-541 YQTLEEYGNYLE
+541 YQTLGEYENYLE
-553 MIFDRSG
+553 KIFERSG
-560 EIDKD
+560 ELDKN

-590 GFFNENGIS
+590 GFFYENGIS

-614 ISLNLEES
+614 ISLNLEET

-695 ILGAKNVY
+695 ILGSKNIY

-723 KLKYGIEAQ
+723 KLKYAIEAQ
-732 KNKIDENDELNFIK
+732 RNKIDENDELNFIK

-760 EIGKFI
+760 QIGKFI
-766 PTKLKK
+766 PSKLKK
-772 DLDKIKAEKVSLGYY
+772 DLDRIKAEKVSLGYY

-804 IGNTEIEKIE
+804 IGNTEVEKIE

-830 ERIVMENKKLLEQKK
+830 EKIVMENKEVLEKGK
-845 FVINKEE
+845 FVINNEE
-852 IKETLK
+852 IKKTLK
-858 NILNSLE
+858 SILNSFE

-891 LQKLMKTLENEEE
+891 LTKLMKTLENEEE

-911 RIKLKSEKEI
+911 RIKLKSEKKI

-972 YSVMLPEKNGQEIE
+972 YSVMLPEKNVQEIE

-998 GDSREKDED
+998 VDKREKEEE
-1007 FLNEKNIREVVK
+1007 FLSEKDILEVVK

-1025 YYDIGD
+1025 CYDIGD
-1031 AKDVQNYIYQT
+1031 VKDVQNYTYQT
-1042 FKDVCRREDE
+1042 FKDVCRKEDE
-1052 LNGESE
+1052 LNDENK

>member
-1 MAVIF
+1 MIF
-6 SNFNFSFFDIKE
+6 FRNFLKKCYNSKKFIKNLQFKE
-18 GKYIMKISYKGIG
+18 KDVMKISYKGIG
-31 SDLKNILFKEFEK
+31 SDLKNILFEEFRK

-57 FFEIK
+57 FFEMK

-69 EMQQKLG
+69 EIQQDLG
-76 IFQNFKMMNSYD
+76 IFQNFRLINSYD

-111 NALTEKLKKDMKV
+111 NSLDEKLKKRLEV
-124 NNYYDIIDVAYNYYN
+124 SSYYDIIDIAYNYYN

-146 YKIDLEKIELEKWQ
+146 YKIDLENIELENWQ
-160 VETFGTLIEI
+160 KNLFETLKMVDEKVKET
-170 DNEIKKCVQQ
+170 CQM

-194 ISDNFL
+194 VSDNFL
-200 KKFSKICFVNKVK
+200 RKHKKICFVNKVK

-220 LIEDIEN
+220 LIKNIEN
-227 RGISVENILQLSEN
+227 RKIVVENILQLNKN

-248 KINDSF
+248 KIKDSF
-254 SIPDKNEFW
+254 LIPDKNEFLK
-263 EKFGTNIEIFEY
+263 KFGTNIEIFEY
-275 ENKFSQLLGLV
+275 ENKFLQLLGFV
-286 KKLDEIEILNNKTKN
+286 EKLDEIENLKKN
-301 EIKENYD
+301 E
-308 NKKEIKLKNDKYFQ
+308 
-322 NKKITADTKI
+322 
-332 IQNMKNINRKKIEDL
+332 NR
-347 KKDENHVNYKIYDL
+347 VNYKIYDL

-381 FNLELTMQKTKI
+381 SNLELTMQKTKI

-405 NVKIIGKKLENDDF
+405 NVKIVGKKLENDDF
-419 NSEIEKNNNNVKHI
+419 DSEIEKNNNNVEHI

-440 SDNKMEENFENVK
+440 SDSEMEENFENVK

-461 LKIRMKD
+461 LKIKMKD

-486 SYDFFME
+486 SYNFFME

-507 FRIAEKLNSRIAGTA
+507 FKIAEKLNSRIAGTA
-522 DFEIAGLINFIDE
+522 DSEIVELINFINE
-535 IEMIFE
+535 IEMIFD

-553 MIFDRSG
+553 MIFERSG
-560 EIDKD
+560 ELDKD

-622 DEQDSENISRYSINS
+622 DEQNSENVSRHSINS
-637 FSAISETQKENLI
+637 FSAISETRKENLI
-650 FLNIQD
+650 FLNVQD
-656 TFPKININNY
+656 TFPKINVNNY

-681 DDEKQIEIFKFYQN
+681 DDEKQIEIFRFYQN

-1031 AKDVQNYIYQT
+1031 VRDVQNYTYQT

-1052 LNGESE
+1052 LNGENK

>member
-1 MAVIF
+1 MI
-6 SNFNFSFFDIKE
+6 NEIKFKNKKNLQFKE
-18 GKYIMKISYKGIG
+18 RKNIMKISYKGIG

-44 NENTLFVFENSAS
+44 NEDTLFVFENSAS

-69 EMQQKLG
+69 EIQQKLG

-111 NALTEKLKKDMKV
+111 NALTEKLKRDMKV

-160 VETFGTLIEI
+160 VETFGTLVEI
-170 DNEIKKCVQQ
+170 DNEMKKVVQQ

-194 ISDNFL
+194 ISNNFL
-200 KKFSKICFVNKVK
+200 NKFSKICFVNKVK

-220 LIEDIEN
+220 LIGEIEN
-227 RGISVENILQLSEN
+227 RGIAVENILQLSEN

-248 KINDSF
+248 KIKDNF
-254 SIPDKNEFW
+254 SLPEKNEFL
-263 EKFGTNIEIFEY
+263 EKFGTNIQIFEY
-275 ENKFSQLLGLV
+275 ENKFSQVLGIV
-286 KKLDEIEILNNKTKN
+286 KKLDESEN
-301 EIKENYD
+301 EE
-308 NKKEIKLKNDKYFQ
+308 
-322 NKKITADTKI
+322 
-332 IQNMKNINRKKIEDL
+332 KIE
-347 KKDENHVNYKIYDL
+347 NRVNYKIYDL

-381 FNLELTMQKTKI
+381 SNLELTMKKTKI

-405 NVKIIGKKLENDDF
+405 NVKIVEKKLEDNEKF
-419 NSEIEKNNNNVKHI
+419 ENIEKKDEKNFGH
-433 QNEDLKL
+433 DLR
-440 SDNKMEENFENVK
+440 
-453 FIKNYGQS
+453 
-461 LKIRMKD
+461 IRMKD
-468 LYAAFKSNDFLKI
+468 LYSGFKSDDFLRI

-493 IVGQDYKY
+493 IVEQDYRY
-501 ISRDEI
+501 ISKNEI
-507 FRIAEKLNSRIAGTA
+507 FRILENQNGKFSRNPKDVETAG
-522 DFEIAGLINFIDE
+522 IINFIDE
-535 IEMIFE
+535 IEKIFE
-541 YQTLEEYGNYLE
+541 YQTLGEYENYLE
-553 MIFDRSG
+553 KIFERSG
-560 EIDKD
+560 ELDKN

-614 ISLNLEES
+614 ISLNLEET

-637 FSAISETQKENLI
+637 FSAISETRKENLI

-723 KLKYGIEAQ
+723 KLKYAIEAQ

-760 EIGKFI
+760 QIGKFI
-766 PTKLKK
+766 PSKLKK
-772 DLDKIKAEKVSLGYY
+772 DLDRIKAEKVSLGYY

-804 IGNTEIEKIE
+804 IGNTEVEKIE

-830 ERIVMENKKLLEQKK
+830 EKIVMENKEVLEKGK
-845 FVINKEE
+845 FVINNEE
-852 IKETLK
+852 IRKTLK
-858 NILNSLE
+858 SILNSFE

-891 LQKLMKTLENEEE
+891 LTKLMKTLENEEE

-972 YSVMLPEKNGQEIE
+972 YSVMLPEKNVQEIE
-986 RFVVDVWDGDII
+986 RFVVDVWNGDII
-998 GDSREKDED
+998 GDTREKEEE
-1007 FLNEKNIREVVK
+1007 FLSEKNIREVVK

-1031 AKDVQNYIYQT
+1031 VKDVQNYTYQT

-1052 LNGESE
+1052 LNDENK